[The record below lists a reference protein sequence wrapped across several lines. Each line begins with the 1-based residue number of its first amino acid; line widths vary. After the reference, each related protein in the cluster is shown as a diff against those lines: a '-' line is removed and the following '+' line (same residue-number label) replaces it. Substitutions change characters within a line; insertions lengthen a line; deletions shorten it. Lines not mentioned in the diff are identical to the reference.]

1 MKKLISTPNAPTP
14 QGPYAQAVEAGGLL
28 FVSGQLPLD
37 PKTGQIVGET
47 IEDQAKTA
55 LKNLTAIVE
64 AAGLGLED
72 VVQVRVYLADL
83 GEAPKFNEA
92 YGHFFFCQG
101 IPPARELIGNVG
113 IPKGARLE
121 VSAVCAKKQAE
132 KG

>member
-1 MKKLISTPNAPTP
+1 MKKRISTPNAPTP
-14 QGPYAQAVEAGGLL
+14 QGPYAQAVKAGGLV

-47 IEDQAKTA
+47 IEDQAKAA
-55 LKNLTAIVE
+55 LKNLAAIVE

-72 VVQVRVYLADL
+72 VAQVRVCLADL

-92 YGHFFFCQG
+92 YEQFFCQG
-101 IPPARELIGNVG
+101 TPPARELIGNVG

-121 VSAVCAKKQAE
+121 VSAVCAKRQAE